1 MRRVL
6 HVGPCNTP
14 GGIAKVIEIL
24 SQNPPTGWNADTL
37 NSHSKGNIFAK
48 LLAWRKAQTYLKNH
62 AREFDIIHIHSAA
75 GWSYRRKLS
84 LARIAFKQNT
94 RVVFHIHSG
103 QFDQFAKQR
112 NNIREELKS
121 VKLVVLSNYWQ
132 EKLQPIIGDCLVI
145 GNPVDPKITIDDSI
159 SRKAKQLLLLGRPDP
174 VKGHSFAFDI
184 ARRLQKQ
191 GWELV
196 ATGTEHCEAGIKG
209 LGWVSEQEKYRL
221 LQESTAIL
229 IPSKFEGQPLVM
241 LEALAAGCPVIASD
255 KIPELP
261 SCVTSAT
268 HDDLDEWVSA
278 ISELKQSDCSSYI
291 DAHRIDKINQK
302 WSHMYV
308 SIIDN

>member
-14 GGIAKVIEIL
+14 GGMAKVIEIL
-24 SQNPPTGWNADTL
+24 SQNPPNDWRVDIL
-37 NSHSKGNIFAK
+37 DSHSKGNVFAK

-62 AREFDIIHIHSAA
+62 AKEFDIIHIHSAA

-84 LARIAFKQNT
+84 LARIAIKQNAQ
-94 RVVFHIHSG
+94 VVFHIHSG

-112 NNIREELKS
+112 KNIKDELKS
-121 VKLVVLSNYWQ
+121 VNVVVLSNYWQ
-132 EKLQPIIGDCLVI
+132 EKLQPIIGECTVMN
-145 GNPVDPKITIDDSI
+145 NPIDPNITIDDSI
-159 SRKAKQLLLLGRPDP
+159 SRKSKQLLLLGRPDP
-174 VKGHSFAFDI
+174 VKGHNFAFDI
-184 ARRLQKQ
+184 ARRLLKE

-241 LEALAAGCPVIASD
+241 LEALAAGCPVIASN

-261 SCVTSAT
+261 PCVTSAT
-268 HDDLDEWVSA
+268 HENLDEWVKSITT
-278 ISELKQSDCSSYI
+278 ISKMDCKDYVDS
-291 DAHRIDKINQK
+291 HKIANINTNWEEFYSK
-302 WSHMYV
+302 V
-308 SIIDN
+308 IEN

>member
-14 GGIAKVIEIL
+14 GGMAKVIEIL
-24 SQNPPTGWNADTL
+24 SQNPPTGWNTETL

-48 LLAWRKAQTYLKNH
+48 LLAWRKAQSYLKNH
-62 AREFDIIHIHSAA
+62 AKEFDIIHIHSAA

-84 LARIAFKQNT
+84 LSRIALKQNT
-94 RVVFHIHSG
+94 QVVFHIHSG

-112 NNIREELKS
+112 NNIGEELKS
-121 VKLVVLSNYWQ
+121 VNLVVLSNYWQ
-132 EKLQPIIGDCLVI
+132 EKLQPIIGDCLVVE
-145 GNPVDPKITIDDSI
+145 NPVDPKITIDDSI
-159 SRKAKQLLLLGRPDP
+159 LRKAKQLLLLGRPDP

-184 ARRLQKQ
+184 ARRLQEA
-191 GWELV
+191 GWELI
-196 ATGTEHCEAGIKG
+196 ATGTEHNEAGIKG
-209 LGWVSEQEKYRL
+209 LGWVTEQEKLRL

-261 SCVTSAT
+261 PCVTSAT
-268 HDDLDEWVSA
+268 HEDLDEWVKA
-278 ISELKQSDCSSYI
+278 ITGMPKLDSKDYVDSHSI
-291 DAHRIDKINQK
+291 VKINTNWQEFYSK
-302 WSHMYV
+302 L
-308 SIIDN
+308 IEN

>member
-14 GGIAKVIEIL
+14 GGMAKVIEIL
-24 SQNPPTGWNADTL
+24 SQNPPNGWITDIL
-37 NSHSKGNIFAK
+37 DSHSKGNVLTK
-48 LLAWRKAQTYLKNH
+48 LLAWRKAKRYLKNH

-84 LARIAFKQNT
+84 LASIALKQKT
-94 RVVFHIHSG
+94 QVVFHIHSG

-121 VKLVVLSNYWQ
+121 LEVVVLSKYWQ
-132 EKLQPIIGDCLVI
+132 DKLQPIIGDCTVVN
-145 GNPVDPKITIDDSI
+145 NPIDPNITTDDTI
-159 SRKAKQLLLLGRPDP
+159 LRKSKQLLLLGRPDP

-184 ARRLQKQ
+184 ARRLQKA
-191 GWELV
+191 GWELI
-196 ATGTEHCEAGIKG
+196 ATGTQHNEAGIKG
-209 LGWVSEQEKYRL
+209 LGWISEQEKYRL
-221 LQESTAIL
+221 LQERTAML

-261 SCVTSAT
+261 PCVTSAT
-268 HDDLDEWVSA
+268 HEDLDEWVKAVSKVKQA
-278 ISELKQSDCSSYI
+278 DYSEYI
-291 DAHRIDKINQK
+291 NAHRIGDINQK
-302 WSHMYV
+302 WSDMYA

>member
-14 GGIAKVIEIL
+14 GGMAKVIEIL
-24 SQNPPTGWNADTL
+24 SQNPPTGWNTETL

-48 LLAWRKAQTYLKNH
+48 LLAWRKAQSYLKNH
-62 AREFDIIHIHSAA
+62 AKEFDIIHIHSAA

-84 LARIAFKQNT
+84 LSRIALKQNT
-94 RVVFHIHSG
+94 QVVFHIHSG

-112 NNIREELKS
+112 NNIGEELKS
-121 VKLVVLSNYWQ
+121 VNLVVLSNYWQ
-132 EKLQPIIGDCLVI
+132 KKLQPIIGDCLVVE
-145 GNPVDPKITIDDSI
+145 NPVDPKIIIDDSI
-159 SRKAKQLLLLGRPDP
+159 PRKAKQLLLLGRPDS

-184 ARRLQKQ
+184 ARRLQEA
-191 GWELV
+191 GWELI
-196 ATGTEHCEAGIKG
+196 ATGTEHNEAGIKG
-209 LGWVSEQEKYRL
+209 LGWITEQEKLRL

-261 SCVTSAT
+261 PCVTSAT
-268 HDDLDEWVSA
+268 HEDLDEWVKA
-278 ISELKQSDCSSYI
+278 ITGMPKLDSKDYVDSHSI
-291 DAHRIDKINQK
+291 VKINTNWQEFYSK
-302 WSHMYV
+302 L
-308 SIIDN
+308 IKN

>member
-14 GGIAKVIEIL
+14 GGMAKVIEIL
-24 SQNPPTGWNADTL
+24 SQNPPTGWNTDTL

-48 LLAWRKAQTYLKNH
+48 LLAWRKAQSYLKNH
-62 AREFDIIHIHSAA
+62 AKEFDIIHIHSAA

-84 LARIAFKQNT
+84 LARVALKQNT
-94 RVVFHIHSG
+94 QVVFHIHSG

-112 NNIREELKS
+112 NNIGEELKS
-121 VKLVVLSNYWQ
+121 VNLVVLSNYWQ
-132 EKLQPIIGDCLVI
+132 EKLQPIIGDCTVI
-145 GNPVDPKITIDDSI
+145 NNPIDPNITIDNSI

-184 ARRLQKQ
+184 ARRLQKE
-191 GWELV
+191 GWELI
-196 ATGTEHCEAGIKG
+196 ATGTEHNEAGIKG
-209 LGWVSEQEKYRL
+209 LGWVTEQEKYRL

-255 KIPELP
+255 KIHELP

-268 HDDLDEWVSA
+268 HEDLDEWVKA
-278 ISELKQSDCSSYI
+278 ITGVSKLDSKEYVD
-291 DAHRIDKINQK
+291 
-302 WSHMYV
+302 SH
-308 SIIDN
+308 SIININVNWQEFYGKLIEN

>member
-14 GGIAKVIEIL
+14 GGMAKVIEIL

-48 LLAWRKAQTYLKNH
+48 ILAWRKAQSYLKNH
-62 AREFDIIHIHSAA
+62 AKEFDIIHIHSAA

-84 LARIAFKQNT
+84 LARIAIKQKT
-94 RVVFHIHSG
+94 QVVFHIHSG
-103 QFDQFAKQR
+103 QFEQFAKQR
-112 NNIREELKS
+112 NKIGEELKS
-121 VKLVVLSNYWQ
+121 VHLVVLSNYWQ
-132 EKLQPIIGDCLVI
+132 EKLQPIIGDCTFI
-145 GNPVDPKITIDDSI
+145 NNPIDPNITIDNSI

-209 LGWVSEQEKYRL
+209 LGWVSEQQKYRL

-255 KIPELP
+255 KIPDLP
-261 SCVTSAT
+261 SCVTSVT
-268 HDDLDEWVSA
+268 HEDLDEWVKA
-278 ISELKQSDCSSYI
+278 ITDVSKLDCKDYLESHSI
-291 DAHRIDKINQK
+291 ATINANWREFYGK
-302 WSHMYV
+302 L
-308 SIIDN
+308 IEN

>member
-14 GGIAKVIEIL
+14 GGMAKVIEIL
-24 SQNPPTGWNADTL
+24 SQNPPTGWNTDTL

-48 LLAWRKAQTYLKNH
+48 LLAWRKAQSYLKNH
-62 AREFDIIHIHSAA
+62 AKEFDIIHLHSAA

-84 LARIAFKQNT
+84 LARVALKQNT
-94 RVVFHIHSG
+94 QVVFHIHSG

-112 NNIREELKS
+112 NNIGEELKS
-121 VKLVVLSNYWQ
+121 VNLVVLSNYWQ
-132 EKLQPIIGDCLVI
+132 EKLQPIIGDCTVI
-145 GNPVDPKITIDDSI
+145 NNPIDPNITTDDSI
-159 SRKAKQLLLLGRPDP
+159 PRKAKQLLLLGRPDP

-184 ARRLQKQ
+184 ARRLQKE
-191 GWELV
+191 GWELI
-196 ATGTEHCEAGIKG
+196 ATGTEHNEAGIKG
-209 LGWVSEQEKYRL
+209 LGWISEQEKYRL

-261 SCVTSAT
+261 PCVTSAT
-268 HDDLDEWVSA
+268 HEDLDEWVKA
-278 ISELKQSDCSSYI
+278 INDVKQTDYSEDLA
-291 DAHRIDKINQK
+291 AHRIDNINQK
-302 WSHMYV
+302 WADMYV
-308 SIIDN
+308 NIIDK

>member
-14 GGIAKVIEIL
+14 GGMAKVIEIL
-24 SQNPPTGWNADTL
+24 SQNPPNDWRADIL
-37 NSHSKGNIFAK
+37 DSHSKGNVFAK

-62 AREFDIIHIHSAA
+62 AKEFDIIHIHSAA
-75 GWSYRRKLS
+75 GWSYKRKLS
-84 LARIAFKQNT
+84 LTRIAIKQNT
-94 RVVFHIHSG
+94 QVVFHIHSG

-112 NNIREELKS
+112 KNIEDELKS
-121 VKLVVLSNYWQ
+121 VNVVVLSNYWQ
-132 EKLQPIIGDCLVI
+132 EKLQPIIGECTVMN
-145 GNPVDPKITIDDSI
+145 NPIDPNITIDDSI
-159 SRKAKQLLLLGRPDP
+159 SRKSKQLLLLGRPDP
-174 VKGHSFAFDI
+174 VKGHSFAFQI
-184 ARRLQKQ
+184 ARRLLKD

-241 LEALAAGCPVIASD
+241 LEALAAGCPVIASN

-261 SCVTSAT
+261 PCVTSAT
-268 HDDLDEWVSA
+268 HENLDEWVNAVNSVKQTDY
-278 ISELKQSDCSSYI
+278 SEYI
-291 DAHRIDKINQK
+291 NAHQIGSINQK
-302 WSHMYV
+302 WAHMYV

>member
-14 GGIAKVIEIL
+14 GGMAKVIEIL
-24 SQNPPTGWNADTL
+24 SQNPPTGWNTDTL

-48 LLAWRKAQTYLKNH
+48 LLAWRKAQSYLKNH
-62 AREFDIIHIHSAA
+62 AKEFDIIHLHSAA

-84 LARIAFKQNT
+84 LARVALKQNT
-94 RVVFHIHSG
+94 QVVFHIHSG

-112 NNIREELKS
+112 NNIGEELKS
-121 VKLVVLSNYWQ
+121 VNLVVLSNYWQ
-132 EKLQPIIGDCLVI
+132 EKLQPIIGDCTVI
-145 GNPVDPKITIDDSI
+145 NNPIDPNITTDDSI
-159 SRKAKQLLLLGRPDP
+159 PRKAKQLLLLGRPDP

-184 ARRLQKQ
+184 ARRLQKE
-191 GWELV
+191 GWELI
-196 ATGTEHCEAGIKG
+196 ATGTEHNEAGIKG
-209 LGWVSEQEKYRL
+209 LGWISEQEKYRL

-261 SCVTSAT
+261 PCVTSAT
-268 HDDLDEWVSA
+268 HEDLDEWVKA
-278 ISELKQSDCSSYI
+278 INDVKQTDYSEDLA
-291 DAHRIDKINQK
+291 AHRIDNINQK
-302 WSHMYV
+302 WADMYV
-308 SIIDN
+308 SIINN

>member
-14 GGIAKVIEIL
+14 GGMAKVIEIL
-24 SQNPPTGWNADTL
+24 SQNPPTGWNTDTL

-48 LLAWRKAQTYLKNH
+48 LLAWRKAQSYLKNH
-62 AREFDIIHIHSAA
+62 AKEFDIIHLHSAA

-84 LARIAFKQNT
+84 LARVALKQNT
-94 RVVFHIHSG
+94 QVVFHIHSG

-112 NNIREELKS
+112 NNIGEELKS
-121 VKLVVLSNYWQ
+121 LNLVVLSNYWQ
-132 EKLQPIIGDCLVI
+132 EKLQPIIGDCTVI
-145 GNPVDPKITIDDSI
+145 NNPIDPNITTDDSI
-159 SRKAKQLLLLGRPDP
+159 PRKAKQLLLLGRPDP

-184 ARRLQKQ
+184 ARRLQKE
-191 GWELV
+191 GWELI
-196 ATGTEHCEAGIKG
+196 ATGTEHNEAGIKG
-209 LGWVSEQEKYRL
+209 LGWISEQEKYRL

-261 SCVTSAT
+261 PCVTSAT
-268 HDDLDEWVSA
+268 HEDLDEWIKA
-278 ISELKQSDCSSYI
+278 ITGMPKLDSKDYVDSHSI
-291 DAHRIDKINQK
+291 VKINTNWQEFYSK
-302 WSHMYV
+302 L
-308 SIIDN
+308 IEN